1 LSKETAIKGFTNVI
15 PDSSFLR
22 EVEKASEE
30 PVSACYRCLKC
41 SSGCP
46 VSFAMDYLPHAILQ
60 MVQLGLKNE
69 VLTSDTIWVCASCQ
83 TCNTRCP
90 NDIGI
95 AHIMDT
101 LRQISQREGIP
112 ASQKNVPIFHSV
124 FLSSI
129 KRHSKLHEATM
140 AAEFTLRSSGFKG
153 LMQQAGMGLAMFRKG
168 KLKIFPAKLFGNRQ
182 VKSFF
187 KQAKRKR

>member
-1 LSKETAIKGFTNVI
+1 
-15 PDSSFLR
+15 
-22 EVEKASEE
+22 
-30 PVSACYRCLKC
+30 
-41 SSGCP
+41 
-46 VSFAMDYLPHAILQ
+46 
-60 MVQLGLKNE
+60 MVQLGMKNE

-112 ASQKNVPIFHSV
+112 ASKKDVPIFHAA

-129 KRHSKLHEATM
+129 KRFSKIHEASM
-140 AAEFTLRSSGFKG
+140 AAEFTLRSAGLKG
-153 LMQQAGMGLAMFRKG
+153 LMQQAGLGWTMFRKG
-168 KLKIFPAKLFGNRQ
+168 KLNIFPAKLFGNRQ

>member
-1 LSKETAIKGFTNVI
+1 LSKETATKEITNVV
-15 PDSSFLR
+15 PDFSFLR

-60 MVQLGLKNE
+60 MVQLGMKKE

-101 LRQISQREGIP
+101 LRQLSQREGIP
-112 ASQKNVPIFHSV
+112 ASKKDVPIFHSA

-129 KRHSKLHEATM
+129 RRFSKIHEGSM
-140 AAEFTLRSSGFKG
+140 AAEFTLRSAGLKG
-153 LMQQAGMGLAMFRKG
+153 LIQQAGLGLTMFKKG
-168 KLKIFPAKLFGNRQ
+168 KLNIFPAKLFGNRQ

>member
-1 LSKETAIKGFTNVI
+1 MSKETATKGFTNVVPNI
-15 PDSSFLR
+15 SFLQD
-22 EVEKASEE
+22 VEKASGE

-46 VSFAMDYLPHAILQ
+46 VAFAMDYLPHAILQ
-60 MVQLGLKNE
+60 MVQLGIKNE

-112 ASQKNVPIFHSV
+112 ASKKDVPIFHSV

-129 KRHSKLHEATM
+129 KRHSKLHEASM
-140 AAEFTLRSSGFKG
+140 AAEFTLRSTGLKG
-153 LMQQAGMGLAMFRKG
+153 LMQQASLGLTMFKKG
-168 KLKIFPAKLFGNRQ
+168 KLKILPAKLFGNRQ

-187 KQAKRKR
+187 KRAKRKR